1 MTAMTP
7 QFAYIMK
14 RKPQPDSNILR
25 IHILYFMKEAT
36 PLHNGTVTVDMDKYR
51 LVEIPP
57 SGRGPPD
64 VGMTRIR

>member
-1 MTAMTP
+1 MTAMAP
-7 QFAYIMK
+7 QFAYMN

-25 IHILYFMKEAT
+25 IHILHFMKEAT
-36 PLHNGTVTVDMDKYR
+36 LNNGTVTVDMDKYR

-64 VGMTRIR
+64 VGLTRIR